1 MEVPRSRLTH
11 LVKYDTIPRSSSH
24 RSHVV
29 DVTDVAEYMTGGYLG
44 CPEFSVYPLPADAKF
59 VKEKY
64 KDFIRR
70 DKR

>member
-1 MEVPRSRLTH
+1 M
-11 LVKYDTIPRSSSH
+11 
-24 RSHVV
+24 

-64 KDFIRR
+64 KDYIRR